1 MEHIHL
7 QIEDPNPGSLDE
19 EIARLV
25 ESAIQATPIDSA
37 DDTAS
42 ALDSLYI
49 QYMTHWPEREP
60 EGFLLHFWE
69 LLYIFASQIPHDDP
83 AQDKLVDVLKEL
95 TRLPSRTIVV
105 WSEECQLWS
114 DMPLF
119 AAEFP
124 ANWEVFGSELPIEVR
139 KQKVL
144 NMHAYAARILRQRLA
159 ALEHQA
165 IWALSEA
172 VEGAIVPVRGRPD
185 IVSQHP
191 TAVVDLP
198 YKTAL
203 AAMWVIHAGHVLF
216 GRDEVIERTA
226 GGPLWVLPKKEAH
239 GLRIKYRGTQGLCR
253 ERWKLWKN
261 QFCAIRDCEEVE
273 ADTRNVAR
281 RAVLAMERAEEE
293 R

>member
-7 QIEDPNPGSLDE
+7 HIEDPNPDSFDE
-19 EIARLV
+19 EIARLI
-25 ESAIQATPIDSA
+25 ESAIQATPIASA

-42 ALDSLYI
+42 ALDTLYTR
-49 QYMTHWPEREP
+49 YMTHWPEREP

-69 LLYIFASQIPHDDP
+69 LLCIFASQIPHDDP

-95 TRLPSRTIVV
+95 TRLPSRTIVI
-105 WSEECQLWS
+105 WGEECQLWS

-119 AAEFP
+119 GAEFP
-124 ANWEVFGSELPIEVR
+124 ANWEDVR

-144 NMHAYAARILRQRLA
+144 NMHAYAARAFGQRLT

-172 VEGAIVPVRGRPD
+172 VEGATVPVRGGPD
-185 IVSQHP
+185 IVSQDP
-191 TAVVDLP
+191 TTIEDLP
-198 YKTAL
+198 YKTAV

-216 GRDEVIERTA
+216 GRDEVIEGTA
-226 GGPLWVLPKKEAH
+226 GGPLWVLPKKEAIR
-239 GLRIKYRGTQGLCR
+239 LRVKYRGTQGLC
-253 ERWKLWKN
+253 EKRWKLWKD

-273 ADTRNVAR
+273 ADTRDVAR
-281 RAVLAMERAEEE
+281 RAVRAMERAEEE